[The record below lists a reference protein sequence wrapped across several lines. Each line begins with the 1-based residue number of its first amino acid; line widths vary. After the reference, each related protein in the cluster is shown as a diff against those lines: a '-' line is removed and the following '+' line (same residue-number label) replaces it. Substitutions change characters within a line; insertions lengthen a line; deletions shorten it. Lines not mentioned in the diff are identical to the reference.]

1 MEVLEQ
7 RLGICGEVG
16 DGPTR
21 VCMGEIM
28 PCIRDTRVRQLA
40 LCVYNTTCAVSPED
54 LHRMICNEEWG
65 KVTSLLPT
73 TTVPETTAVRETCA
87 DHRVLGSSLHDL
99 CPAVVQRSWCD
110 DTPCRWFRGMY
121 TFDDPR
127 HARLASCVSSHIFC
141 RQRATLEIISDALDD
156 YRTHDLSMHHVAE
169 DWNVSSGTWGDL
181 RNAALNSV
189 GHTVSL
195 VVISRAHRSAFTC
208 VVASHEWTLVKDDSM
223 VMHHR
228 GRLSVTLRYVRQ
240 TFGGVVTL
248 EVEES
253 DEWWPPFILE
263 NRMVPPSLFP
273 SLCSSSPCIV
283 SMAEDSCGSRK
294 RSSID
299 VDELTSDRHVRSV
312 IRTWNK
318 SYESRYADAPTLTS
332 IACVRLVETLTHEG
346 YVAHRVHTSTSQHG
360 MDAESVLVGR
370 FGDAYG
376 RGAMQRTLADDVAGL
391 YAVYNPHMICVS
403 AFAVV
408 IYDTY
413 DGRLACCIDSFAVS
427 ANHQGSGVGN
437 VTFHALLRGVCDR
450 ASVGGTPYIVFAQCV
465 RTGDARHFW
474 YDKLDESTIARSLLL
489 QAFQVDAKRIPV
501 QLIRQCAPRAREY
514 RSSDL
519 EQSV

>member
-1 MEVLEQ
+1 MEVLEK
-7 RLGICGEVG
+7 RLGISG
-16 DGPTR
+16 DAGDDITR
-21 VCMGEIM
+21 VCIGEIM
-28 PCIRDTRVRQLA
+28 PCIRDARVRHLA
-40 LCVYNTTCAVSPED
+40 SCVYNTTCTVSPED
-54 LHRMICNEEWG
+54 LHRMICNEEWMD
-65 KVTSLLPT
+65 VASLLPIT
-73 TTVPETTAVRETCA
+73 TPPETATPPEMYA

-99 CPAVVQRSWCD
+99 CPTVVQSSWRD
-110 DTPCRWFRGMY
+110 DPPSRWFRGVY
-121 TFDDPR
+121 TFVDPR

-156 YRTHDLSMHHVAE
+156 YRTNDLIVHHASE

-181 RNAALNSV
+181 RDAVLKSV
-189 GHTVSL
+189 GHIVSL
-195 VVISRAHRSAFTC
+195 IVISRVHRSAFTC
-208 VVASHEWTLVKDDSM
+208 VVASHEWMLVEDDCT
-223 VMHHR
+223 VLHHR
-228 GRLSVTLRYVRQ
+228 GHLSVTLRYVRQ
-240 TFGGVVTL
+240 TFGGVVAL
-248 EVEES
+248 EVEDS
-253 DEWWPPFILE
+253 DEWWPPFLLE

-283 SMAEDSCGSRK
+283 SLGEDTCGRRK

-332 IACVRLVETLTHEG
+332 IACVQLVETLTHQG

-360 MDAESVLVGR
+360 VDAESVLVGR

-376 RGAMQRTLADDVAGL
+376 RRAMQRTLADDVAGL
-391 YAVYNPHMICVS
+391 YAVYNPHMVCVS
-403 AFAVV
+403 TFAVV
-408 IYDTY
+408 AYNTY

-427 ANHQGSGVGN
+427 ANNQGSGVGN

-450 ASVGGTPYIVFAQCV
+450 ASVAGTPYVVFAQCV

-474 YDKLDESTIARSLLL
+474 YDKLDESTVARSLLL
-489 QAFQVDAKRIPV
+489 QAFQIDASRIPV
-501 QLIRQCAPRAREY
+501 QLISQCAPRAREY